1 MSIEDHTDEDDV
13 SAQTAPLV
21 RAQDDFVFRA
31 QIHRSE
37 TAEIPSERRMH
48 LRAFDYWHGL
58 NAGRPLPHF
67 EDLTAEGLTPF
78 RQNCLL
84 LEYHKNDM
92 LVRFCGSSLAAL
104 LGSVLAPG
112 TQLSSASPTSFSK
125 ALLQRLSTEEGRQ
138 EAAEFEFVDHPLEC
152 RGTFLPFSAR
162 GEMAEFVMV
171 VVNHRH
177 KPAASSHAAVATE
190 NDTED
195 GAVFAALAKACSDAG
210 AAVVH
215 PGAGTREGLYSALAK
230 AYQLHITAAKNQ
242 TAYVKF
248 LRQQGMRQQSRAPFT
263 PALKLTFGKDYD
275 KTRLTEYAAALS
287 CAARNEIG
295 PDGLS
300 DFLKSHPG
308 GIKGCVQEERA
319 RRQGKT
325 ADQKRMAVEAARA
338 MARQMPPILL
348 ENAKLDKEFGLVLVR
363 RTDDGSI
370 ELISTV
376 NSPQHVIDKAIFQ
389 IAPKDKN

>member
-13 SAQTAPLV
+13 SAQNAPMV

-31 QIHRSE
+31 QIDRPE
-37 TAEIPSERRMH
+37 AAEIPSERRMH

-58 NAGRPLPHF
+58 NAGRELPHF

-84 LEYHKNDM
+84 LEYHNNDM
-92 LVRFCGSSLAAL
+92 LVRFCGSALAEL
-104 LGSVLAPG
+104 LGDVPAPG
-112 TQLSSASPTSFSK
+112 TQLSATSPTPFST
-125 ALLQRLSTEEGRQ
+125 ALLQRMSTEVGRQ
-138 EAAEFEFVDHPLEC
+138 EAAEFEFVDQPLEC

-162 GEMAEFVMV
+162 GEVAEFVMV

-177 KPAASSHAAVATE
+177 NPMASSHAAVATE

-215 PGAGTREGLYSALAK
+215 PGAGTREGLYSALAQ

-242 TAYVKF
+242 TAYVNF
-248 LRQQGMRQQSRAPFT
+248 LRQQGLVQQKRAPFT

-300 DFLKSHPG
+300 DFLKNHPG

-319 RRQGKT
+319 RRQGRT
-325 ADQKRMAVEAARA
+325 TQQPNMAVEAARA
-338 MARQMPPILL
+338 KVRQLSPVLP
-348 ENAKLDKEFGLVLVR
+348 ENTKLDKEFGLALVR
-363 RTDDGSI
+363 KTDDGSA

-376 NSPQHVIDKAIFQ
+376 NLPQHVIDKAIFQ
-389 IAPKDKN
+389 IAPKDEN